1 MTEFATAINDLE
13 VWNVCGYVYIRC
25 LGAMHGVDPQAEISM
40 LREAI
45 GTAKAVIS
53 AELKSPALASYAR
66 RQAVMLHTVSFK
78 PDHCNVFMIWNSSLV
93 HVIVYCCT
101 CLYCSHR
108 CWCISAFIRSISS
121 DRFSVCTL
129 NIFPGLF
136 FQALLSSTTDRLQ
149 QVQRM
154 MKQFTSTHKDLT
166 ALGFRV
172 QFVFEKTQ
180 VAMHEAMEYLTILR
194 APGEDPQGGR
204 AVICYF
210 TYFTVA
216 WERYALAVS
225 LLFVMRPFRK
235 LTISKSAHLLY
246 IFVSSS

>member
-13 VWNVCGYVYIRC
+13 VWSVGGYVYIRC
-25 LGAMHGVDPQAEISM
+25 LGAMHGVDPQAEIAV
-40 LREAI
+40 LRQAI

-78 PDHCNVFMIWNSSLV
+78 PNHCNVFMIWNSSLV

-108 CWCISAFIRSISS
+108 CWCISAFIRLIST

-129 NIFPGLF
+129 NIFPGPF

-194 APGEDPQGGR
+194 APGEDAQKGPSS
-204 AVICYF
+204 VYF
-210 TYFTVA
+210 TYNCTVT
-216 WERYALAVS
+216 WER
-225 LLFVMRPFRK
+225 
-235 LTISKSAHLLY
+235 
-246 IFVSSS
+246 